1 MKAAL
6 QHRRDSAAQHSP
18 VHGGRARRQSDLVF
32 CQALSLDS
40 LESRQR
46 QVELFERYAS
56 LLTGQQRE
64 VLELYLRSDWSLS
77 EIARSRDT
85 SRAAVHDLV
94 RRAGQAMEAY
104 ECHLSLLAADRQRR
118 EARAELARDLADI
131 RRRLTRLEQEVVRT

>member
-1 MKAAL
+1 
-6 QHRRDSAAQHSP
+6 
-18 VHGGRARRQSDLVF
+18 
-32 CQALSLDS
+32 LSLDS

-46 QVELFERYAS
+46 QVELFERYAP
-56 LLTGQQRE
+56 LLTVQQRE

-94 RRAGQAMEAY
+94 RRAAQAMEAY
-104 ECHLSLLAADRQRR
+104 EGRLNLLLADRRRR

>member
-1 MKAAL
+1 M
-6 QHRRDSAAQHSP
+6 
-18 VHGGRARRQSDLVF
+18 
-32 CQALSLDS
+32 SLDS

-56 LLTGQQRE
+56 LLTEQQRD

-94 RRAGQAMEAY
+94 RRAAQAMEAY
-104 ECHLSLLAADRQRR
+104 ESRLGLLAVDRRR
-118 EARAELARDLADI
+118 HEARAELARDLADI
-131 RRRLTRLEQEVVRT
+131 RRRLTRLEQEVVRI

>member
-1 MKAAL
+1 VL
-6 QHRRDSAAQHSP
+6 T
-18 VHGGRARRQSDLVF
+18 
-32 CQALSLDS
+32 LDT

-46 QVELFERYAS
+46 HVELFERYAP
-56 LLTGQQRE
+56 LLTEQQRE

-104 ECHLSLLAADRQRR
+104 EGRLSLLAADRQHR
-118 EARAELARDLADI
+118 EERAQLARDLASI
-131 RRRLTRLEQEVVRT
+131 RRRLTRLEQEVART